1 MLSKFSAKLKKPDF
15 KFLKNKK
22 KFEFNKKSFQ
32 NMFKDFDYK
41 TYFDKYKNKFYE
53 IMGNES
59 DNSNHLSTMI
69 ENMIQTRY
77 NLKGGFSDLIA
88 NEAKYESFV
97 RSLGYEYFDSYT
109 ELLKKYKD
117 TSSFLDDKK
126 QELCANM

>member
-126 QELCANM
+126 Q

>member
-22 KFEFNKKSFQ
+22 NFEFNKESFQ
-32 NMFKDFDYK
+32 NLFKDFDYK
-41 TYFDKYKNKFYE
+41 TYFNKYKNKFYE

-59 DNSNHLSTMI
+59 DNSNHLATMI

-97 RSLGYEYFDSYT
+97 RSLGYDYFDS
-109 ELLKKYKD
+109 
-117 TSSFLDDKK
+117 
-126 QELCANM
+126 